1 MKKVIGIVLAVLLVG
16 ASVFGVVLSVEA
28 LSGAYA
34 ATEDYAYDRET
45 ASTLKEDIANARD
58 GVRLLMENEE
68 SYLSGSNA
76 YSEDLISHT
85 FNKESSTKLTG
96 LYNEYNKAL
105 AEYEEAKQA
114 ADAISDDYNE
124 TKETISKIEPLM
136 PYLNKYIEY
145 RDGTIESLPG
155 FDSAQQWFVSVV
167 RPIGAQ
173 LGLEVPEDVT
183 DFPVYVQQIVAEG
196 QAQLKEYEPVFERLE
211 EAEQKLA
218 DVEARIAAAHDK
230 QDADKNEDTTE
241 TEDEPS
247 EAENERLN
255 VFEQGEVS
263 LMEGIYRL
271 FEAMTPCYS
280 ASSGETVLV
289 SLPEQVADELGIAA
303 PKELIVE
310 NGEAYELDT
319 EAYAELCD
327 SVALALYLVDEN
339 GDLVTVGDRYGFTLL
354 DLDKC
359 ALLLDKAEQYLADRE
374 NLTVSEG
381 SGNKTSCILSIAA
394 AALCIVC
401 AIFVTVKNL
410 MSTGKVLG
418 IVGCVFGSLGAI
430 SAAVTLVMGNMAQ
443 LRTVSI
449 AAMVALAVLLVVLTV
464 VFIATD
470 TKKKVKAAQYGY
482 NYMYYGK

>member
-1 MKKVIGIVLAVLLVG
+1 M
-16 ASVFGVVLSVEA
+16 
-28 LSGAYA
+28 
-34 ATEDYAYDRET
+34 
-45 ASTLKEDIANARD
+45 
-58 GVRLLMENEE
+58 
-68 SYLSGSNA
+68 
-76 YSEDLISHT
+76 
-85 FNKESSTKLTG
+85 
-96 LYNEYNKAL
+96 
-105 AEYEEAKQA
+105 
-114 ADAISDDYNE
+114 
-124 TKETISKIEPLM
+124 ISKIEPLM
-136 PYLNKYIEY
+136 PYLNKYIEFCDS
-145 RDGTIESLPG
+145 RTDIPG
-155 FDSAQQWFVSVV
+155 FPDEQAWYKSVIYPV
-167 RPIGAQ
+167 GAQ
-173 LGLEVPEDVT
+173 VGLELPENVD
-183 DFPVYVQQIVAEG
+183 DFPAYMEQMTADC
-196 QAQLKEYEPVFERLE
+196 QAKMETYEDALERLE

-218 DVEARIAAAHDK
+218 DVEARLAAARDK

-280 ASSGETVLV
+280 ASSGETVLI

-303 PKELIVE
+303 PKELVVE

-339 GDLVTVGDRYGFTLL
+339 GDLVTVEDRYGFTLL

-359 ALLLDKAEQYLADRE
+359 ALLLDMAEQYLADRE
-374 NLTVSEG
+374 NLTVSE
-381 SGNKTSCILSIAA
+381 SGGNMASCIMSIAA

-410 MSTGKVLG
+410 ISSGKVLG
-418 IVGCVFGSLGAI
+418 IVGCVLGSLGAI

-443 LRTVSI
+443 LRTVAMAAI
-449 AAMVALAVLLVVLTV
+449 AALAVLLVVLTV

-470 TKKKVKAAQYGY
+470 TKKKVNAAQYGY